1 MLRIE
6 HASFNFRDSKLLRGI
21 TNYLGLPTL
30 IGKSRVRE
38 FQSIKDRAWR
48 RLNDW
53 KSKFFS
59 QAGKEMLLKVVIQ
72 AIPTYSMSVC
82 LLPKILCKDIN
93 AMIQRFWWGKTENK
107 SKIH

>member
-1 MLRIE
+1 VQRIE
-6 HASFNFRDSKLLRGI
+6 HASFNYQDSKLLRGI
-21 TNYLGLPTL
+21 TNYLGLPAL

-72 AIPTYSMSVC
+72 AIPTYSMGV
-82 LLPKILCKDIN
+82 PI
-93 AMIQRFWWGKTENK
+93 TK
-107 SKIH
+107 SIV